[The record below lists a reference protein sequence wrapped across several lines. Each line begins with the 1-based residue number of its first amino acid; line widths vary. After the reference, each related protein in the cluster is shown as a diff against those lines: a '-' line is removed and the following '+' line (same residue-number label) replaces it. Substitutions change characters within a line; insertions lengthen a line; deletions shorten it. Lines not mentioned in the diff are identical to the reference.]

1 MSIFDYFISK
11 KASTA
16 SLAKERLQ
24 VIIAHERGRQKLPN
38 YMPQMQQE
46 IIDVI
51 KKYIS
56 IDDEQ
61 VSISLDSNDNHS
73 ILELNVTLPDGG
85 N

>member
-1 MSIFDYFISK
+1 MSIFDYFISRK
-11 KASTA
+11 KNTA

-24 VIIAHERGRQKLPN
+24 VIIAHERGRRKLPN

-56 IDDEQ
+56 IDDDQ
-61 VSISLDSNDNHS
+61 VSITLDSNDNHS
-73 ILELNVTLPDGG
+73 ILELNVTLPEGS

>member
-1 MSIFDYFISK
+1 MSIFDYFISRK
-11 KASTA
+11 KHTA

-24 VIIAHERGRQKLPN
+24 VIIAHERGRRKQPT

-56 IDDEQ
+56 IDDDQ
-61 VSISLDSNDNHS
+61 VSITLDSNDNHS
-73 ILELNVTLPDGG
+73 ILELNVTLPEGS

>member
-1 MSIFDYFISK
+1 VSIFDYFITRK
-11 KASTA
+11 KNTA

-24 VIIAHERGRQKLPN
+24 VIIAHERGRRKLPN

-56 IDDEQ
+56 IDEDQ
-61 VSISLDSNDNHS
+61 VSIKLDSNDNHS
-73 ILELNVTLPDGG
+73 ILELNVTLPEGS